1 MRTLR
6 CLLLGDD
13 FTPAE
18 SFETALRECLGAEQ
32 RALSCTRIDVEA
44 GEAGAVQSG
53 EVAEAFGDVE
63 EVAELAAGCD
73 LLVTTFAPVTRAVL
87 ARAPGLLAIAC
98 GRGGPVNVNV
108 AAASERGIPVLNAPG
123 RNAQAVAEYT
133 LAGIINLMRRIPE
146 ALDYVREGRW
156 LTPREDTFEKPSG
169 PELGA
174 RTLGLVGCG
183 RVGRLVGRLAGA
195 FGARVLAC
203 DPFAEPAE
211 LSAAG
216 IEAVSFERLLAESE
230 IVSLH
235 LRLPRGAPPVL
246 GRAELAAMARRPYLV
261 NTSRAAAVD
270 HEALLEALE
279 SGRVTAALLDVHPAE
294 PLPPDSPL
302 LAFDRT
308 RLLLTPHA
316 AGVSRDIPANT
327 ASLLAEGLARL
338 LRGRRPEHVIN
349 PETLE
354 RCFRRLGFPGGT
366 GLPG

>member
-1 MRTLR
+1 MRALR
-6 CLLLGDD
+6 CLVLGDD
-13 FTPAE
+13 FTPGAL
-18 SFETALRECLGAEQ
+18 FEAALRERMGADG
-32 RALSCTRIDVEA
+32 RSLTCSVVDVEA
-44 GEAGAVQSG
+44 GELNAVQSD

-63 EVAELAAGCD
+63 EIADLAADCD
-73 LLVTTFAPVTRAVL
+73 LLVTTFAPITRTVL

-108 AAASERGIPVLNAPG
+108 AAASARGIPVLNAPG

-133 LAGIINLMRRIPE
+133 LAGIISLMRRIPE

-183 RVGRLVGRLAGA
+183 QVGRLVGRLAGA
-195 FGARVLAC
+195 FGARVLGH
-203 DPFAEPAE
+203 DPFARPDE
-211 LSAAG
+211 LAAVG
-216 IEAVSFERLLAESE
+216 IETVSFARLLAESDV
-230 IVSLH
+230 VSLH
-235 LRLPRGAPPVL
+235 LRLPPGAPPIL
-246 GRAELAAMARRPYLV
+246 GRAEFAAMIRHPYLI

-270 HEALLEALE
+270 HAALLAALD
-279 SGRVTAALLDVHPAE
+279 SGRVSAALLDVHPSE
-294 PLPPDSPL
+294 PLAPDSPL

-327 ASLLAEGLARL
+327 AALLAEGLARL

-349 PETLE
+349 PQTLDL
-354 RCFRRLGFPGGT
+354 CFRRLGFSAGPG
-366 GLPG
+366 